1 MAMGRDRGGGMEP
14 DDWRALVLFVFF
26 LGTLFDVFIS
36 PWLLIPDMIVLG
48 AFIFVIYRA
57 RRNE

>member
-1 MAMGRDRGGGMEP
+1 MEP

-26 LGTLFDVFIS
+26 MGILFDVFIS